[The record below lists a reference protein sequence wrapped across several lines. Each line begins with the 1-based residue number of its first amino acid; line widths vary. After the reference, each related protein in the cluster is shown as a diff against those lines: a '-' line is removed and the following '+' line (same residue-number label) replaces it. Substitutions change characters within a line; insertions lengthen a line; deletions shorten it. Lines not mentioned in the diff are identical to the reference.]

1 MAIVEVK
8 NNNPVE
14 AIQELLR
21 SMLDKGLVSGI
32 LVPQEIPSKKTVVQ
46 TLVRESSELKSA
58 NPLAP
63 VFSVNSARIIAKMC
77 IAQLAKAPVES
88 EQCEHQKPAGDED
101 NAHMNDQSKDE
112 QQDDSAPAEVQPPR
126 TEAVHSEDPVTIPFR
141 RRTMPGKRFP
151 GWLILF

>member
-1 MAIVEVK
+1 MAIIEVK
-8 NNNPVE
+8 NNNQAE

-63 VFSVNSARIIAKMC
+63 VFSVNSARIIARMC
-77 IAQLAKAPVES
+77 VAQLAKAPLES
-88 EQCEHQKPAGDED
+88 VTAEEPDPEQPEPTTGDSGSLPPGDPAGESAVGRRSHKRHPAGAEPESTVGQFALLRED
-101 NAHMNDQSKDE
+101 
-112 QQDDSAPAEVQPPR
+112 
-126 TEAVHSEDPVTIPFR
+126 
-141 RRTMPGKRFP
+141 
-151 GWLILF
+151 